1 MRFWGANNVKQINVI
16 LGNIILPL
24 VWMALTGAFTFA
36 NFAVGF
42 AISTLALWLISSPAD
57 VTLIVYMARFWRFIG
72 FFFFFVWELLM
83 ANLRVAYEVLTPGY
97 QMRAAIIAIPL
108 DADSDL
114 QITVL
119 ANLITL
125 TPGTLSLDVSPDR
138 KMLYIHAMHVQD
150 VQKFRQNIKQR
161 MERRVMEVFK

>member
-1 MRFWGANNVKQINVI
+1 MPFWGGNDVKQINVF
-16 LGNIILPL
+16 LGNIFLPL

-42 AISTLALWLISSPAD
+42 VISTLALWLISSPAD
-57 VTLIVYMARFWRFIG
+57 VTLIVYMTRFWRFIG
-72 FFFFFVWELLM
+72 FFCFFVWELLV
-83 ANLRVAYEVLTPGY
+83 ANLRVAYEVLTPGF
-97 QMRAAIIAIPL
+97 QMRAAIVAIPL
-108 DADSDL
+108 DAESDL
-114 QITVL
+114 EITVL

-138 KMLYIHAMHVQD
+138 KTLYVHAMHVDD
-150 VQKFRQNIKQR
+150 VEEFRQDIKQR

>member
-1 MRFWGANNVKQINVI
+1 MPFWGENDVKQINVI
-16 LGNIILPL
+16 LGNIFLPL

-36 NFAVGF
+36 NFALGF

-57 VTLIVYMARFWRFIG
+57 VTLIVYLTRLLRFIG
-72 FFFFFVWELLM
+72 FFFFFIRELLL
-83 ANLRVAYEVLTPGY
+83 ANLRVAYEVLTPGF
-97 QMRAAIIAIPL
+97 QMRSAIIAIPL
-108 DADSDL
+108 DAESDL
-114 QITVL
+114 EITVL

-138 KMLYIHAMHVQD
+138 KTLYIHAMHVKD
-150 VQKFRQNIKQR
+150 VEQFRKDIKQR

>member
-1 MRFWGANNVKQINVI
+1 MKQINVF
-16 LGNIILPL
+16 LGNIFLPL

-36 NFAVGF
+36 NFVLGF

-57 VTLIVYMARFWRFIG
+57 VTFILYIIRFFRFVG
-72 FFFFFVWELLM
+72 FFFFFLWELLI
-83 ANLRVAYEVLTPGY
+83 ANLRVAYEVLTPRF

-108 DADSDL
+108 DAESDL
-114 QITVL
+114 EITVL

-138 KMLYIHAMHVQD
+138 KTLYIHAMHVRD
-150 VQKFRQNIKQR
+150 VEKFRNDIKLR
-161 MERRVMEVFK
+161 LERRVMEVFK

>member
-1 MRFWGANNVKQINVI
+1 MKQINVF
-16 LGNIILPL
+16 LGNIFLPL
-24 VWMALTGAFTFA
+24 IWMALTGTFTFA

-57 VTLIVYMARFWRFIG
+57 VTLIVYVTRLLRFVGFI
-72 FFFFFVWELLM
+72 FFFIWELLL
-83 ANLRVAYEVLTPGY
+83 ANLRVAFEVLTPGF

-108 DADSDL
+108 DAESDL
-114 QITVL
+114 EITVL

-138 KMLYIHAMHVQD
+138 KTLYVHAMHVSDAEQ
-150 VQKFRQNIKQR
+150 FRQDIKQR

>member
-1 MRFWGANNVKQINVI
+1 MKQINVI
-16 LGNIILPL
+16 LGNIFLPL

-42 AISTLALWLISSPAD
+42 VISTLALWLISSPAD
-57 VTLIVYMARFWRFIG
+57 VTFIVYLTRFLRFIG
-72 FFFFFVWELLM
+72 FFFFFVWELLV
-83 ANLRVAYEVLTPGY
+83 ANLRVAVEVLTPGF
-97 QMRAAIIAIPL
+97 QMRPAIIAIPL
-108 DADSDL
+108 DAESDL
-114 QITVL
+114 EITVL

-138 KMLYIHAMHVQD
+138 KTLYIHAMHVDD
-150 VQKFRQNIKQR
+150 VEQFRQDIKQR

>member
-1 MRFWGANNVKQINVI
+1 MKQINVF
-16 LGNIILPL
+16 LGNIFLPL

-36 NFAVGF
+36 NFVVGF
-42 AISTLALWLISSPAD
+42 AISSLALWLISSPAD
-57 VTLIVYMARFWRFIG
+57 VTFIVYIIRFFRFVG
-72 FFFFFVWELLM
+72 FFFFFVWELLL
-83 ANLRVAYEVLTPGY
+83 ANLRVAYEVLTPGF

-108 DADSDL
+108 DAESDL
-114 QITVL
+114 EITVL

-138 KMLYIHAMHVQD
+138 KTLYIHAMHVRD
-150 VQKFRQNIKQR
+150 VEKFRRDIKQR